1 MDKLWIEMLIDSVK
15 SHPCLYD
22 KEQATRFNID
32 QKNQIWIE
40 IANKLDKPVEKCKHK
55 WRNLRDSYLKAIRS
69 KHDLGCIGQ
78 LSMHR
83 SYKYEDSMSFLEASS
98 LQKRRSSTDGRS
110 RFVRPVTSCDLIN
123 ESISRRKRCKKES
136 EYEYE
141 EQAFTTTDAEYLI
154 ENDRQTLDDEENS
167 IDLTTQ
173 DEEEVVALEAEKEP
187 DAKMDSEHLYE
198 TPGKHELTIGLP
210 YQEVYSSEPV
220 ISQANLELDLWMAG
234 IKATL
239 MVNAWYIIF

>member
-1 MDKLWIEMLIDSVK
+1 MDNATIELLIESVK
-15 SHPCLYD
+15 GHPCLYD

-69 KHDLGCIGQ
+69 KHDLGRIGQ
-78 LSMHR
+78 LGLHR

-98 LQKRRSSTDGRS
+98 LKKRRSSTDGRS
-110 RFVRPVTSCDLIN
+110 RFERSHASCDLI
-123 ESISRRKRCKKES
+123 EKSLFRRKRCKQDS

-167 IDLTTQ
+167 IDLATQ

-187 DAKMDSEHLYE
+187 DSLKIDPEQLYE
-198 TPGKHELTIGLP
+198 TSGKHELRIGLP
-210 YQEVYSSEPV
+210 YQEVYTSEPV
-220 ISQANLELDLWMAG
+220 VSQANLELDPWMAG

-239 MVNAWYIIF
+239 MVNA